1 MRFPDPLN
9 LSAGIRVL
17 MAAEGPM
24 AEEDNPQEG
33 WRIFPA
39 LVFMHSSL
47 LCSLIIGLPA
57 ALGSDSRQRV
67 RARACVCVCVC
78 VRARCGSCRV
88 ELQKGIYYSAV
99 QVILNYSYSNGENG
113 EKIEAAIS
121 VIKDMSNFCTF
132 CYA

>member
-67 RARACVCVCVC
+67 RAR
-78 VRARCGSCRV
+78 CGSCRV